1 MTPCFRGEEVTI
13 AMPLAQSVSLPT
25 VSLPSSLLSFKLS
38 RLLESSLQ
46 RRLLGVALGLG
57 LVVSGMCATITYA
70 ADTSLSS
77 YSSVSQVISQA
88 MSQASAT
95 SADVAIASLSSTQSD
110 VLLASG
116 FPTDGVY
123 LYGQSPKRDQLG
135 RAYLVFEVS
144 QNRVVGAFYMPN
156 SSFDCFSGA
165 IGNGQLALTITDSYD
180 RSQHPFTLALAP
192 TTTQVAGNNPGVA
205 GLNLAGYHRL
215 GTLSDNDQRILQTCK
230 ADYQK

>member
-1 MTPCFRGEEVTI
+1 MTSCFRGEEVTI
-13 AMPLAQSVSLPT
+13 AMSLAQSVSLPT
-25 VSLPSSLLSFKLS
+25 VSLPSLGLS

-46 RRLLGVALGLG
+46 RRLLGVALGFG

-70 ADTSLSS
+70 ADAPLSS
-77 YSSVSQVISQA
+77 YSTVSQA
-88 MSQASAT
+88 MSHTFAPST
-95 SADVAIASLSSTQSD
+95 DVAIASPGATQSD

-144 QNRVVGAFYMPN
+144 QNRVIGAFYMPN

-165 IGNGQLALTITDSYD
+165 IGNSQLALTVINSYD

-192 TTTQVAGNNPGVA
+192 TATQVATNNPGVA
-205 GLNLAGYHRL
+205 GLNLTGYHRIDS
-215 GTLSDNDQRILQTCK
+215 LSDNDQRILQTCK